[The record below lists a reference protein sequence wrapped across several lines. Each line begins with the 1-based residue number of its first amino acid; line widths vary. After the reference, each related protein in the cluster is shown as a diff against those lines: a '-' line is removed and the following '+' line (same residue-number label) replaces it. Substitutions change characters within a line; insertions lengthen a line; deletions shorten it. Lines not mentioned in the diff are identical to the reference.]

1 MSPTVTYGRIW
12 AGLWSLSGRNMR
24 TLRRHGFENSPL
36 AFSGAQDMVRIN
48 GPKGW
53 SAAGRAMNQSRIWLL
68 KHRPLVHQLK
78 DSAWRRLLQ
87 AGEAWDCV
95 RGQILCGPD
104 DEGALAYLVRAG
116 RVRLCRFG
124 PDGHEIVA
132 GILEEGD
139 LFGQRAREE
148 GPAAEGYAETLSDQ
162 PRPDFE
168 GRESARPPGSGES
181 TSAWSA
187 CTGRYRVATRATEG
201 AHAHRTRRAR
211 GEVPRGGGVGAAGWS
226 CREVPVK
233 LGL

>member
-1 MSPTVTYGRIW
+1 
-12 AGLWSLSGRNMR
+12 
-24 TLRRHGFENSPL
+24 
-36 AFSGAQDMVRIN
+36 
-48 GPKGW
+48 
-53 SAAGRAMNQSRIWLL
+53 MNQSRIWLL

-148 GPAAEGYAETLSDQ
+148 GPAAEGYAETLSDS
-162 PRPDFE
+162 RVLILKAANL
-168 GRESARPPGSGES
+168 RELLVRENPLLLERLHRAIQSGGS
-181 TSAWSA
+181 
-187 CTGRYRVATRATEG
+187 RD
-201 AHAHRTRRAR
+201 
-211 GEVPRGGGVGAAGWS
+211 
-226 CREVPVK
+226 
-233 LGL
+233 